1 MKRAF
6 LYLILLSIVAAVG
19 CRGPQAIP
27 REDDYPAS
35 HYMTVRGMGDDR
47 ASAIDNARVELSR
60 QISVRVRENFTTLE
74 RSLNAEG
81 GASEHIRAV
90 TRQAVFV
97 SENDLPA
104 TDVAGTWRDFDL
116 DVDCALVVLDRQ
128 AAGGRL
134 LSEAQAA
141 GGQGS
146 EMFVRSIE
154 ALGAGRTA
162 VGLANATEALHHTQE
177 AMRLQLAGM
186 VVDPGRTAQFR
197 GVVDPELIVQIKNSL
212 RSQLADI
219 HVIAESGD
227 HQQVYPGSEPRQ
239 ALVVS
244 VRSAGGDSVA
254 SLPILFKM
262 DGSDAVH
269 AAITGNDGRAQWQP
283 GAVENGDGTAARTVS
298 AVVDLARLAGSAPAA
313 ALLEDFNPP
322 STVFTIHMPTK
333 DNIVFAV
340 CLDGPAA
347 AVQGALRAVADN
359 DLTAVEQGAVAMVA
373 REHELA
379 PSAKARDLLKVLTR
393 EALDLPA
400 GTFLFIVAGSVEPGE
415 AKVQVVPVSEYVP
428 AGRMLLVESTCKL
441 QLIDSASGEVVATVS
456 TSATEADLND
466 ESAAKDRSVEA
477 AANEG
482 CSALIAGLLGK
493 LKLAKE

>member
-1 MKRAF
+1 MKWAF
-6 LYLILLSIVAAVG
+6 LCLILLIIIASAG
-19 CRGPQAIP
+19 CRGPQEIP

-35 HYMTVRGMGDDR
+35 RYMKARGMGADR

-74 RSLNAEG
+74 RSLNVEG

-116 DVDCALVVLDRQ
+116 DVECALVVLDRQ

-154 ALGAGRTA
+154 ALGAGRTV
-162 VGLANATEALHHTQE
+162 VGLANAIEALHHTQE
-177 AMRLQLAGM
+177 ALRLQLAGM

-262 DGSDAVH
+262 DGSDAAH
-269 AAITGNDGRAQWQP
+269 AAITGKDGKAQWQP
-283 GAVENGDGTAARTVS
+283 GAVNGSDGIAARTVS
-298 AVVDLARLAGSAPAA
+298 AVVDLDRLAGGAPA
-313 ALLEDFNPP
+313 ALLEDFTPP
-322 STVFTIHMPTK
+322 STVFTIHMPAK

-359 DLTAVEQGAVAMVA
+359 DLTAVEQGAVARVA
-373 REHELA
+373 REHDLS

-393 EALDLPA
+393 EALGLPV
-400 GTFLFIVAGSVEPGE
+400 GTFLFIVAGSVQPGE

-428 AGRMLLVESTCKL
+428 DGRMLLVESTCKL